1 MVASLNPSMPIR
13 VQGDKSLSL
22 EFLFDNVDFM
32 FVWKIVM
39 MRYHLRGRPHD
50 PIAMFKALL
59 LKEMRQLSSRRKLV
73 EFLKRDS
80 FWLRKCG
87 FEKPPSHNSFSD
99 FVDRVGA
106 DATEELFYYLVK
118 QIMELKNIG
127 QLVAIDSTSLKG
139 YAHFWKNKECSDPD
153 ARWGYSPTVKWVFGY
168 KVHIAVDAES
178 ELPLAF
184 IVTPANVYDSIEY
197 PEILD
202 KLIQIGIQ
210 PKIVLADAG
219 YDSKKNYLLTL
230 KYGAT
235 PIIAINKR
243 KMKRKKVRDFERNLP
258 IKRNSELW
266 KSLYK
271 KRSSAERVISRLKE
285 ELALRDVKVR
295 GLDNVRIHAAFS
307 LIAMLTV
314 ALVALKTGNGHRA
327 TSVNSF
333 RF

>member
-1 MVASLNPSMPIR
+1 VVASLNSDKFSQ
-13 VQGDKSLSL
+13 VQSDKCLSL

-73 EFLKRDS
+73 EFLRRDS

-87 FEKPPSHNSFSD
+87 FEQPPSHNSFSD

-106 DATEELFYYLVK
+106 DATEQLFYYLVNE
-118 QIMELKNIG
+118 IMKLKKTG
-127 QLVAIDSTSLKG
+127 EVVSIDSTPLKG
-139 YAHFWKNKECSDPD
+139 YAHFWKNRECSDPD
-153 ARWGYSPTVKWVFGY
+153 AKWGYSPTAEWVFGY
-168 KVHIAVDAES
+168 KVHLAVDADS

-184 IVTPANVYDSIEY
+184 IVTPANVYDSVEY
-197 PEILD
+197 PELLN
-202 KLIQIGIQ
+202 KLIQMGMQ

-235 PIIAINKR
+235 PIIALNKR
-243 KMKRKKVRDFERNLP
+243 KMKRRKTRDFERILP
-258 IKRNSELW
+258 IKRNSEHW
-266 KSLYK
+266 KALYR

-295 GLDNVRIHAAFS
+295 GLNNVRIHVAFS

-314 ALVALKTGNGHRA
+314 ALVAFKTGNGHRA

>member
-1 MVASLNPSMPIR
+1 
-13 VQGDKSLSL
+13 
-22 EFLFDNVDFM
+22 M

-39 MRYHLRGRPHD
+39 MKYHLRGRPHD

-59 LKEMRQLSSRRKLV
+59 LKEMMQLSSRRKLV
-73 EFLKRDS
+73 EFLKHNS

-87 FEKPPSHNSFSD
+87 FQNPPSHNSFSD

-106 DATEELFYYLVK
+106 DATEQLFYYLVARIK
-118 QIMELKNIG
+118 EFRSVGELIA
-127 QLVAIDSTSLKG
+127 VDSTSLKG
-139 YAHFWKNKECSDPD
+139 YAHFWKNRKCSDPD
-153 ARWGYSPTVKWVFGY
+153 AKWGYSPTTEWVFGY
-168 KVHIAVDAES
+168 KVHMAVDAEL

-184 IVTPANVYDSIEY
+184 TVTPANIYDNKEY
-197 PEILD
+197 PKILEILIR
-202 KLIQIGIQ
+202 KGIQ

-219 YDSKKNYLLTL
+219 YDSKESYRLAL

-243 KMKRKKVRDFERNLP
+243 NLKKKNTRDFERDLP
-258 IKRNSELW
+258 IQRNSELW
-266 KSLYK
+266 KSLYR
-271 KRSSAERVISRLKE
+271 KRSSVERVISRLKE
-285 ELALRDVKVR
+285 ELALKDVKVR

-314 ALVALKTGNGHRA
+314 ALVAFKTGNGNKA

>member
-1 MVASLNPSMPIR
+1 MPSQ
-13 VQGDKSLSL
+13 VQTDKDPSL
-22 EFLFDNVDFM
+22 EFLFNNIDFM

-39 MRYHLRGRPHD
+39 MKYHLRGRPHD
-50 PIAMFKALL
+50 PVAMFKALL
-59 LKEMRQLSSRRKLV
+59 FKEMRQLSSRRKLV
-73 EFLKRDS
+73 ESLKRDS

-87 FEKPPSHNSFSD
+87 FQNPPSHNSFSD

-106 DATEELFYYLVK
+106 DATEQLFYYLVGR
-118 QIMELKNIG
+118 IRELKNIG
-127 QLVAIDSTSLKG
+127 ELIAVDSTPLKG
-139 YAHFWKNKECSDPD
+139 YAHFWKNRKCSDPD
-153 ARWGYSPTVKWVFGY
+153 AKWGYSPTTEWVFGY

-184 IVTPANVYDSIEY
+184 TVTPANIFDNKEY
-197 PEILD
+197 PKILEIVTQ
-202 KLIQIGIQ
+202 KGIR

-219 YDSKKNYLLTL
+219 YDSKESYRLALN
-230 KYGAT
+230 YGAV

-243 KMKRKKVRDFERNLP
+243 NLKKKNTRDFEKDLP
-258 IKRNSELW
+258 VQRNSEIW
-266 KSLYK
+266 KSLYR

-285 ELALRDVKVR
+285 ELALKDLKVR
-295 GLDNVRIHAAFS
+295 GLDNVRIHVAFS

-314 ALVALKTGNGHRA
+314 ALVAFKTGNGHRA

>member
-1 MVASLNPSMPIR
+1 MRPSLNSNMQTRIQR
-13 VQGDKSLSL
+13 DKSLSL

-39 MRYHLRGRPHD
+39 MKYHLRGRPHD

-73 EFLKRDS
+73 AFLKHDP

-87 FEKPPSHNSFSD
+87 FQKPPSHNSFSD
-99 FVDRVGA
+99 FIDRVGA
-106 DATEELFYYLVK
+106 DATEQLFYYLVK
-118 QIMELKNIG
+118 RIMELKNVG
-127 QLVAIDSTSLKG
+127 QLIAIDSTPLKG
-139 YAHFWKNKECSDPD
+139 YARYWKNRKCSDSD
-153 ARWGYSPTVKWVFGY
+153 ARWGYSPTTEWVFGY
-168 KVHIAVDAES
+168 KVHIAVDAEL

-184 IVTPANVYDSIEY
+184 TVTPANVYDNKEY
-197 PEILD
+197 PEILE
-202 KLIQIGIQ
+202 KLIQNGIR

-219 YDSKKNYLLTL
+219 YDAKESYRLAL
-230 KYGAT
+230 KYGAI
-235 PIIAINKR
+235 PIIAINR
-243 KMKRKKVRDFERNLP
+243 RNLKKKNIRDFEHDLP
-258 IKRNSELW
+258 IQRNSELW

-271 KRSSAERVISRLKE
+271 KRSSVERVISRLKE
-285 ELALRDVKVR
+285 ELALKDVKVR
-295 GLDNVRIHAAFS
+295 GLDNVWIHVAFS

-314 ALVALKTGNGHRA
+314 ALVAFKTGNGNRA

>member
-1 MVASLNPSMPIR
+1 
-13 VQGDKSLSL
+13 
-22 EFLFDNVDFM
+22 
-32 FVWKIVM
+32 M

-50 PIAMFKALL
+50 PVAMFRALL

-73 EFLKRDS
+73 EFLRRDS

-87 FEKPPSHNSFSD
+87 FEKPPSHNSFCD

-106 DATEELFYYLVK
+106 DATEQLFYYLVK
-118 QIMELKNIG
+118 QIMDFKNVG
-127 QLVAIDSTSLKG
+127 QLVSVDSTPLKG
-139 YAHFWKNKECSDPD
+139 YAHFWKNRECSDPD
-153 ARWGYSPTVKWVFGY
+153 AKWGYSPTTEWVFGY
-168 KVHIAVDAES
+168 KVHLAVDAES

-202 KLIQIGIQ
+202 KLIHMGIQ

-230 KYGAT
+230 KYRAT

-243 KMKRKKVRDFERNLP
+243 KMKRKKTRDFERNLP

-266 KSLYK
+266 KSLYR

-295 GLDNVRIHAAFS
+295 GLNNVRIHVAFS
-307 LIAMLTV
+307 LY
-314 ALVALKTGNGHRA
+314 
-327 TSVNSF
+327 SF
-333 RF
+333 LLM

>member
-1 MVASLNPSMPIR
+1 
-13 VQGDKSLSL
+13 
-22 EFLFDNVDFM
+22 
-32 FVWKIVM
+32 
-39 MRYHLRGRPHD
+39 
-50 PIAMFKALL
+50 
-59 LKEMRQLSSRRKLV
+59 MRQLSSRRKLV

-127 QLVAIDSTSLKG
+127 RLVAIDSTSLKG

-153 ARWGYSPTVKWVFGY
+153 ARWGYSPTVEWVFGY
-168 KVHIAVDAES
+168 KVHIVVDAEL

-184 IVTPANVYDSIEY
+184 IVTPANVYDSVEY

-202 KLIQIGIQ
+202 KLIQLGIQ

-219 YDSKKNYLLTL
+219 YDSKKNYFLTL

-243 KMKRKKVRDFERNLP
+243 KMKRKKMRDFERNLP

-285 ELALRDVKVR
+285 ELALKDVKVR
-295 GLDNVRIHAAFS
+295 GLNNVRIHVAFS

-314 ALVALKTGNGHRA
+314 ALVAFKTGNGNRA